1 MAGSR
6 ETREEQT
13 ALRLVNGW
21 AKVPGAMVDASG
33 AGEQAGA
40 RAAGVHEDAIAL
52 FLLLSTKIKYHQP
65 VRPPS

>member
-21 AKVPGAMVDASG
+21 PKVRGAMVNAGGGWG
-33 AGEQAGA
+33 AQ
-40 RAAGVHEDAIAL
+40 VHEQQACMYA
-52 FLLLSTKIKYHQP
+52 
-65 VRPPS
+65 